1 MMFKC
6 SKCYYPSSSSCA
18 YISCPFN
25 AYIHVYISHQAFEA
39 QPLEDLTE
47 KTESTELGGS
57 LGATLEG
64 VGVVSLDTSVEPATL
79 GDTSLDQSRGT
90 LRGVDTTAD
99 DVELLHFSE
108 EEEEE
113 EEDRSLQEGKED
125 GSYALVISH
134 VEYFKS

>member
-1 MMFKC
+1 
-6 SKCYYPSSSSCA
+6 
-18 YISCPFN
+18 
-25 AYIHVYISHQAFEA
+25 VYISQAFEA

-113 EEDRSLQEGKED
+113 EDRSLQEGKED